1 VYSYFVFPPLPLLNR
16 AQRSKTAKVRIS
28 DLMHETKMA
37 LSSSP
42 LERYVPPLVGKLR
55 IRTTSGFNVSEHE
68 GGYKPLSNSQVRPLP

>member
-1 VYSYFVFPPLPLLNR
+1 
-16 AQRSKTAKVRIS
+16 
-28 DLMHETKMA
+28 MHETKMA

-42 LERYVPPLVGKLR
+42 SERYVPPLVGKLR